1 LTAGSILIFEEVVG
15 AGTGD
20 PADADLTRRHAV
32 RLGTV
37 TATAPDISPLTDPVT
52 GDEITEIAWSETDA
66 LPFPFCLSAETSNG
80 YRDHISVAR
89 GNIVL
94 ADHGVTVGG
103 ETLGTVPD
111 PLLMVPPPR
120 DRDRCAP
127 ADLRPVFSR
136 FRPRPSNAPLTHAG
150 PPYDRALAARA
161 AMQWTLRE
169 VQPVVTLTSTAGT
182 ETATWTAHRDLLNSG
197 DSAEE
202 FVAEIDNDG
211 AAVIRFGD
219 DIHGRRPEPGT
230 SFTATYR
237 VGNGR
242 AGNIGAD
249 SLAHIAKD
257 IPEITRV
264 RNPLPAAG
272 GQEPE
277 SLEDVRQRAPVA
289 YRIQER
295 AVTAADYGEVT
306 ERHPDV
312 QQAAATFRWT
322 GSWHTVFLTV
332 DRSAGAAL
340 SKAFETDIRNHVER
354 YRRAGHDLEVDE
366 PQFVALEIAMHVCV
380 ATDRF
385 RSDVER
391 ELFDVFGNR
400 NLPAGRRGL
409 FHPDNLT
416 FGQPVYLSA
425 IYAAAHQV
433 AGVESVDVHTFQR
446 LGVPDDTALQSGRI
460 EIGRLEIA
468 RLDNDR
474 NFAERGQ
481 LTISLGGGK

>member
-1 LTAGSILIFEEVVG
+1 MDS
-15 AGTGD
+15 
-20 PADADLTRRHAV
+20 AV
-32 RLGTV
+32 
-37 TATAPDISPLTDPVT
+37 
-52 GDEITEIAWSETDA
+52 W
-66 LPFPFCLSAETSNG
+66 
-80 YRDHISVAR
+80 
-89 GNIVL
+89 
-94 ADHGVTVGG
+94 
-103 ETLGTVPD
+103 
-111 PLLMVPPPR
+111 
-120 DRDRCAP
+120 
-127 ADLRPVFSR
+127 
-136 FRPRPSNAPLTHAG
+136 
-150 PPYDRALAARA
+150 AAR
-161 AMQWTLRE
+161 
-169 VQPVVTLTSTAGT
+169 
-182 ETATWTAHRDLLNSG
+182 RDLLNSG
-197 DSAEE
+197 GSAEE

-219 DIHGRRPEPGT
+219 DMHGRRPEPGT

-249 SLAHIAKD
+249 SLTHIALQT
-257 IPEITRV
+257 PEIALV
-264 RNPLPAAG
+264 RNPLPGAG

-295 AVTAADYGEVT
+295 AVTPADYGEVT
-306 ERHPDV
+306 ERHPAV
-312 QQAAATFRWT
+312 QRAAATFRWT

-332 DRSAGAAL
+332 DRAAGAAL
-340 SKAFETDIRNHVER
+340 STAFETDIRNHIER
-354 YRRAGHDLEVDE
+354 YRMAGHDIEVDE

-380 ATDRF
+380 AADHF

-391 ELFDVFGNR
+391 ELLDVFGNR
-400 NLPAGRRGL
+400 DLPDGRRGL

-433 AGVESVDVHTFQR
+433 AGVELVDVHTFQR
-446 LGVPDDTALQSGRI
+446 LGVPDDAALQSGRI
-460 EIGRLEIA
+460 EIGHLEIA